1 MSQQI
6 VIHAPDSAKVVTERL
21 VHENLENKLDSYL
34 RPFVDKEVH
43 VDVKIELHDDASYS
57 GTLNVDIV
65 DQRYHFDRERYVHLD
80 DLINHLFDKLKEKL
94 ARK

>member
-34 RPFVDKEVH
+34 RPFVDKEVR
-43 VDVKIELHDDASYS
+43 VDDANSDS
-57 GTLNVDIV
+57 GVLNVDIV
-65 DQRYHFDRERYVHLD
+65 DQRYHFDRERYVYLD